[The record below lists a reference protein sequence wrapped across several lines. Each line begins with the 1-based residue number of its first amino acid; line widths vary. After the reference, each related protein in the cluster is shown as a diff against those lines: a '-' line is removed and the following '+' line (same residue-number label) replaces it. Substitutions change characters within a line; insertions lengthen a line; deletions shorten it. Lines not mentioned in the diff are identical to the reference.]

1 MGKVGSIFRDAR
13 LGRGLT
19 LDQVA
24 DETNISK
31 RFLQG
36 IETDSY
42 DGFPGEVYA
51 LGFIRNY
58 ADFLGLDARK
68 MIEIYHSAE
77 TLPEAG
83 SEVSEPQVS
92 PPSQEKIEA
101 GQSIEPVPPQPSLE
115 ETAQTPSLFAE
126 EDVVPPSEEAS
137 PRKKPPVRKK
147 PQKKEPKQDAPS
159 DERPEATPPP
169 QSDGQGS
176 THSVPAHAE
185 AKAHAMEKRAEPIPP
200 AEVQAPPVPQG
211 SPRAARE
218 KKTHAQLGRFIPLAL
233 VAIVIIIAAI
243 SILPTLKI
251 HAKPTRSPAEYR
263 AEGLPYEQRLYP
275 QDKVFLPLG
284 TDFVSVTLSSIKD
297 KVSFDTPFGP
307 LSAGLN
313 EDVVINPSSESE
325 RLTASILDYAPNE
338 PQNGVRVRF
347 DTKAALSSSD
357 QPGDI
362 TVAADAQKAQG
373 AQAASSQAGQAQNA
387 PELLFRSAG
396 GAHPFYV
403 NVNFMAPV
411 LFRYEADKKE
421 WVEKYYRKGESIT
434 VNASNSITF
443 WTANAQAVK
452 VNVFQSAGKSTELVM
467 GGAGEIA
474 VKRLFW
480 SNAQGGWAVVAESL
494 D

>member
-13 LGRGLT
+13 LGKGLT

-36 IETDSY
+36 IESDSY

-58 ADFLGLDARK
+58 ADFLDLDARK
-68 MIEIYHSAE
+68 MIERYHSVDAPPQAS
-77 TLPEAG
+77 PEA
-83 SEVSEPQVS
+83 SEPHEAS
-92 PPSQEKIEA
+92 PSPEHAEA
-101 GQSIEPVPPQPSLE
+101 AHTIEPISTQPMAE
-115 ETAQTPSLFAE
+115 EKEQTPSLFAE
-126 EDVVPPSEEAS
+126 EDVTPPTEEA
-137 PRKKPPVRKK
+137 PPVKKAQSRKK
-147 PQKKEPKQDAPS
+147 PQKKQREPDASTTAQAAKSPS
-159 DERPEATPPP
+159 QGDDQSLPRNTPALEEARAQVPEPAPPLENKD
-169 QSDGQGS
+169 SDFAR
-176 THSVPAHAE
+176 HS
-185 AKAHAMEKRAEPIPP
+185 EPIK
-200 AEVQAPPVPQG
+200 
-211 SPRAARE
+211 SI
-218 KKTHAQLGRFIPLAL
+218 KKSRVQLGRFVPLAL
-233 VAIVIIIAAI
+233 VAIVIAIAAV
-243 SILPTLKI
+243 SILPMLNFR
-251 HAKPTRSPAEYR
+251 AKPARKPVEYR
-263 AEGLPYEQRLYP
+263 AEGLPFELRLYT

-284 TDFVSVTLSSIKD
+284 NDFVSVTLSSIKD
-297 KVSFDTPFGP
+297 KITFDTPFGA
-307 LSAGLN
+307 LSVGLN
-313 EDVVINPSSESE
+313 DDVVINPSSESE
-325 RLTASILDYAPNE
+325 RLTASILDYVPNE

-362 TVAADAQKAQG
+362 TVAADGQKSQG
-373 AQAASSQAGQAQNA
+373 PQASSSLVGQADNN
-387 PELLFRSAG
+387 PELLFRSSG

-403 NVNFMAPV
+403 NVSFMAPV

-480 SNAQGGWAVVAESL
+480 SNAQGGWAVVADSL

>member
-36 IETDSY
+36 IESDNY

-51 LGFIRNY
+51 LGFLRNY
-58 ADFLGLDARK
+58 AEFLGLDAK
-68 MIEIYHSAE
+68 KVIETYHRPDAIEQPPAPAAEPTSA
-77 TLPEAG
+77 PEAAAL
-83 SEVSEPQVS
+83 SAAESTNSSPAVPQAA
-92 PPSQEKIEA
+92 EA
-101 GQSIEPVPPQPSLE
+101 ESAQPE
-115 ETAQTPSLFAE
+115 RATAPEIDEGARTPSLFSE
-126 EDVVPPSEEAS
+126 EDELAQAAEHAPAPKKRTPRKARKPEEAS
-137 PRKKPPVRKK
+137 KPAMQPSSGDEKGRQEAEETAPAAPARAEDSAPAPTPEKKARVRK
-147 PQKKEPKQDAPS
+147 
-159 DERPEATPPP
+159 ER
-169 QSDGQGS
+169 Q
-176 THSVPAHAE
+176 AH
-185 AKAHAMEKRAEPIPP
+185 
-200 AEVQAPPVPQG
+200 V
-211 SPRAARE
+211 
-218 KKTHAQLGRFIPLAL
+218 QLGRFIPLAL
-233 VAIVIIIAAI
+233 VAIVIVIAAV
-243 SILPTLKI
+243 SMLPLLKNR
-251 HAKPTRSPAEYR
+251 AKSGRTPAEYR
-263 AEGLPYEQRLYP
+263 AEGLPFEQRLYP

-284 TDFVSVTLSSIKD
+284 SDFVALTLSSITD
-297 KVSFDTPFGP
+297 RVTFNTPYGP

-325 RLTASILDYAPNE
+325 RLVATILDFASNDA
-338 PQNGVRVRF
+338 QSGARVRF
-347 DTKAALSSSD
+347 DAKEALSSAD

-362 TVAADAQKAQG
+362 TVAADSPKSPG
-373 AQAASSQAGQAQNA
+373 ALSAPDSTVPAKES
-387 PELLFRSAG
+387 PELLFRSSG
-396 GAHPFYV
+396 GPHPFYV

-421 WVEKYYRKGESIT
+421 WIEKYYRKGESIT

-452 VNVFQSAGKSTELVM
+452 VNVYQSAGKSTELVM

-474 VKRLFW
+474 VKRLSW
-480 SNAQGGWAVVAESL
+480 SSAQGGWAIVANSL